1 MSRYS
6 SCPHCGRTKTGL
18 DIYKCK
24 NCGRIACYYDGI
36 FGVGATGCW
45 YEHSKCP
52 DCKQKHTMK
61 KVGDVWRN

>member
-6 SCPHCGRTKTGL
+6 GCPHCGRTKTGL
-18 DIYKCK
+18 DIYKCT

-45 YEHSKCP
+45 DDH
-52 DCKQKHTMK
+52 
-61 KVGDVWRN
+61 